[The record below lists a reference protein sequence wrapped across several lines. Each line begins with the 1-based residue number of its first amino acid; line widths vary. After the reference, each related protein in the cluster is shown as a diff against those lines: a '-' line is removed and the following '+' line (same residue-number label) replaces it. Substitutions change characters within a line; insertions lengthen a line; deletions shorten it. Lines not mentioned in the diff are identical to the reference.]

1 MTNVPPEAPSG
12 IRMTNVPLEAPS
24 GILGTFATWGVTNV
38 PRSP

>member
-1 MTNVPPEAPSG
+1 MTDVPLEAPSG

-24 GILGTFATWGVTNV
+24 GILGTFAAWGVTNV